1 MDPAALMAMMGQQ
14 RKPEPWTWKAAG
26 KALAGVTIVAAVGT
40 YVWDSRGAPFGSI
53 GEIKR
58 AMAMCEMKCVMTP
71 KILQAMFWELVAMT
85 LFVYV
90 SCGTAMAVGT
100 AQYTGIAMSFGF
112 AITTLVYVT
121 AHTSGGHINCAVTF
135 ALALRGVCPVM
146 EALWIVVAQVLGSVL
161 ASVLLLCTFKEG
173 NDMTGGFATNAL
185 GPDVDYWNAMAGEIT
200 MTFLLCSTVFQTAVN
215 DGAITRAA
223 DKSTPVLAPVA
234 IGFAVFLAHMVLIA
248 VDGCSI
254 NPTRSFGPALIGSF
268 RYDNTF
274 QDFEIFIFGP
284 LIGAALA
291 AVQDFFMSF
300 VNQYIPDKT
309 EEAGDKKDT
318 AIVIPPDT
326 GTII

>member
-1 MDPAALMAMMGQQ
+1 
-14 RKPEPWTWKAAG
+14 
-26 KALAGVTIVAAVGT
+26 
-40 YVWDSRGAPFGSI
+40 
-53 GEIKR
+53 
-58 AMAMCEMKCVMTP
+58 
-71 KILQAMFWELVAMT
+71 
-85 LFVYV
+85 
-90 SCGTAMAVGT
+90 
-100 AQYTGIAMSFGF
+100 
-112 AITTLVYVT
+112 
-121 AHTSGGHINCAVTF
+121 
-135 ALALRGVCPVM
+135 
-146 EALWIVVAQVLGSVL
+146 
-161 ASVLLLCTFKEG
+161 
-173 NDMTGGFATNAL
+173 
-185 GPDVDYWNAMAGEIT
+185 
-200 MTFLLCSTVFQTAVN
+200 MTFLLWSVIFQTAVDN
-215 DGAITRAA
+215 GAISR
-223 DKSTPVLAPVA
+223 STTEERPVTAPIA

-318 AIVIPPDT
+318 AIVPPDT